1 MRSKTSTILLA
12 ASVAIAAGLN
22 LSCSSDDGPRP
33 GTPAFYWTSAKDSFS
48 AGDYNKTAQHLDKIL
63 ASDNEF
69 TGRALAWQLVL
80 TSGTIRGY
88 MDVADNLELAV
99 RMNKADPGQFR
110 KYVLPVGRD
119 VRNRAHLAAISEGV
133 RHLSLRGRSLVCTGV
148 LARFQV
154 KHKRKRAF
162 A

>member
-110 KYVLPVGRD
+110 KYVSNSRSSAGR
-119 VRNRAHLAAISEGV
+119 
-133 RHLSLRGRSLVCTGV
+133 LSLQF
-148 LARFQV
+148 AEFFMRF
-154 KHKRKRAF
+154 
-162 A
+162 